1 MNILYSIIKHSLLN
15 NIEFYWM
22 TKIGRRNAATTA
34 PNKGP
39 TVCVSSSSGK
49 LQKLLFLF
57 ESFVERVF
65 NESFPFTFLLFFYIY
80 LLFFENDLLLLSF

>member
-22 TKIGRRNAATTA
+22 TKIGRRNAVATA

-39 TVCVSSSSGK
+39 TVCVSSSEK
-49 LQKLLFLF
+49 LQKLLILF
-57 ESFVERVF
+57 ESFADRVF
-65 NESFPFTFLLFFYIY
+65 NESFPFTFLLFF
-80 LLFFENDLLLLSF
+80 